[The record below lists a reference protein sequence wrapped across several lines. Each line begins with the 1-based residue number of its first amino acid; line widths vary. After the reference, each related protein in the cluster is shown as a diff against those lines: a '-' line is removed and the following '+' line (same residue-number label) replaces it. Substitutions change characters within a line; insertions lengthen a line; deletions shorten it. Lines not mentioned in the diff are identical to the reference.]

1 MNQPLVPLL
10 EHRLGPPHWAGTEI
24 LCLSLCHN
32 QQSTLHGL
40 NPLLKPLIEQH
51 LKELDQLTNQEAG
64 IDQILIL
71 LTGLDQILLLLTQLK
86 SRKVL
91 MLLPQLKSR
100 EILML
105 LPQLKSREIL
115 ILLTGLDQIL
125 LLLSQLKSREILMLL
140 TQLKSGEILMLL
152 AQLKSREVLM
162 LLTELKSREVLMLL
176 TELKSGEILVLLTQR
191 KSGEIL
197 VLLTQL
203 KSGEILVLL
212 TQRKSREILV
222 LLTQLKSGE
231 ILVLLAQLKSGEIL
245 MLLTELKS
253 REVLMQLTELKSGEI
268 LMLLTQ
274 LKSGARHSQ
283 GGIPLGNPTTKEI
296 GQRNLPFGTWGVAGF
311 VKPQIWKEPVT
322 ADMLKVW
329 WTLQVHSIHDR
340 DVLAIVKKVCVTC
353 PCCEARLRSL
363 PAKLEE
369 VEKKLDEFVA
379 RVEEKF
385 SDLKDSLLPAQR
397 VCSPD
402 VDKAVKDAVSAI
414 NNRDHVILYGLPE
427 TGSTIK
433 DFETVK
439 DIFDS
444 LGVNDVKAV
453 DVFRL
458 GKVQS
463 DVGVTQSKP
472 RLLKVRLSS
481 SIVHNSLLKK
491 AKLLR
496 DSSKYKSVFI
506 RRSYSFVE
514 RSRIKELYN
523 VLRQKKDETGR
534 EFFIDRRGNVASW
547 TVKERTTG
555 SSVTS
560 GIGSAQPASNC

>member
-1 MNQPLVPLL
+1 MAPGKQCCV
-10 EHRLGPPHWAGTEI
+10 
-24 LCLSLCHN
+24 CDKKSVDLS
-32 QQSTLHGL
+32 S
-40 NPLLKPLIEQH
+40 
-51 LKELDQLTNQEAG
+51 
-64 IDQILIL
+64 
-71 LTGLDQILLLLTQLK
+71 
-86 SRKVL
+86 
-91 MLLPQLKSR
+91 
-100 EILML
+100 
-105 LPQLKSREIL
+105 
-115 ILLTGLDQIL
+115 
-125 LLLSQLKSREILMLL
+125 
-140 TQLKSGEILMLL
+140 
-152 AQLKSREVLM
+152 
-162 LLTELKSREVLMLL
+162 
-176 TELKSGEILVLLTQR
+176 
-191 KSGEIL
+191 
-197 VLLTQL
+197 
-203 KSGEILVLL
+203 
-212 TQRKSREILV
+212 
-222 LLTQLKSGE
+222 
-231 ILVLLAQLKSGEIL
+231 
-245 MLLTELKS
+245 
-253 REVLMQLTELKSGEI
+253 
-268 LMLLTQ
+268 
-274 LKSGARHSQ
+274 
-283 GGIPLGNPTTKEI
+283 PLGLACSYCGSFFHAKCSSTYSE
-296 GQRNLPFGTWGVAGF
+296 V
-311 VKPQIWKEPVT
+311 V
-322 ADMLKVW
+322 
-329 WTLQVHSIHDR
+329 S

-463 DVGVTQSKP
+463 DVGVSQSKP

-560 GIGSAQPASNC
+560 VPASNC

>member
-1 MNQPLVPLL
+1 M
-10 EHRLGPPHWAGTEI
+10 W
-24 LCLSLCHN
+24 
-32 QQSTLHGL
+32 
-40 NPLLKPLIEQH
+40 
-51 LKELDQLTNQEAG
+51 QE
-64 IDQILIL
+64 
-71 LTGLDQILLLLTQLK
+71 
-86 SRKVL
+86 V
-91 MLLPQLKSR
+91 
-100 EILML
+100 
-105 LPQLKSREIL
+105 
-115 ILLTGLDQIL
+115 
-125 LLLSQLKSREILMLL
+125 
-140 TQLKSGEILMLL
+140 
-152 AQLKSREVLM
+152 
-162 LLTELKSREVLMLL
+162 
-176 TELKSGEILVLLTQR
+176 LTQR
-191 KSGEIL
+191 L
-197 VLLTQL
+197 PVAATQL
-203 KSGEILVLL
+203 ISAARDGDTATVRRLVNGGHVDVNVTDKKLKMAPGKQCCVCDKKSVDL
-212 TQRKSREILV
+212 S
-222 LLTQLKSGE
+222 S
-231 ILVLLAQLKSGEIL
+231 
-245 MLLTELKS
+245 
-253 REVLMQLTELKSGEI
+253 
-268 LMLLTQ
+268 
-274 LKSGARHSQ
+274 
-283 GGIPLGNPTTKEI
+283 PLGLACSYCGSFFHAKCSSTYSEVVP
-296 GQRNLPFGTWGVAGF
+296 
-311 VKPQIWKEPVT
+311 
-322 ADMLKVW
+322 
-329 WTLQVHSIHDR
+329 

-353 PCCEARLRSL
+353 PCCEAR
-363 PAKLEE
+363 LEE

-397 VCSPD
+397 ICSPD

-463 DVGVTQSKP
+463 DVGVSQSKP

-481 SIVHNSLLKK
+481 SIVRNSLLKK

-547 TVKERTTG
+547 TVKECTTG

-560 GIGSAQPASNC
+560 VPASNCNC